1 MAEAKQYWM
10 VPRPH
15 RKPHR
20 VPLNLQTFSSVALGK
35 QWRGNRATQI
45 AFENALDNRG
55 LKISGDYSERA
66 VGRGGSGGRTHAALL
81 YALGLYFTYPTETN
95 SDTVFLTLAGED
107 LVNHKPALPVL
118 TNQILSFQYP
128 SPYSVNRNVNIDRR
142 FKLRPFVFLLKLLLH
157 PSINGHL
164 TATEIA
170 TCVLCFAEKH
180 NDKAVSEIAE
190 KILNFRS
197 EQKVPSSL
205 AETANLSK
213 PSDKIVLQGQ
223 TLGDIADTIMQWLL
237 YTGLVVKD
245 DTRTNST
252 ISSGTTVKLDPPKI
266 DQVRE
271 HIEHFGKLPLVSV
284 FDDQIN
290 KKEKSKAL
298 ASFQRTFGRGPFH
311 SRDNRRISEIQDS
324 AKQLSDLAIISAA
337 VTTLFPDRLITE
349 PTEELVTIIHNQT
362 GQPESFIEAALIQ
375 LFPNKQKVL
384 SDFLL
389 RYHDMAFS
397 GTDNAI
403 LFEKTTAS
411 IFHDIFGFHT
421 QHVGQ
426 QGKKPDVLF
435 SDESF
440 EGIIDTKAYSSYSLE
455 SDHQLRMQTNYI
467 PSTPNAQ
474 VFIYIA
480 GGFSPS
486 FGAHLRTIVEA
497 TNVHGCGIGI
507 QALIRLIRGYPSSGR
522 TRSDLISLW
531 QSDRELTMPDIVSFL
546 DSKSSIYLR
555 P

>member
-1 MAEAKQYWM
+1 
-10 VPRPH
+10 
-15 RKPHR
+15 
-20 VPLNLQTFSSVALGK
+20 
-35 QWRGNRATQI
+35 
-45 AFENALDNRG
+45 
-55 LKISGDYSERA
+55 
-66 VGRGGSGGRTHAALL
+66 
-81 YALGLYFTYPTETN
+81 
-95 SDTVFLTLAGED
+95 
-107 LVNHKPALPVL
+107 
-118 TNQILSFQYP
+118 
-128 SPYSVNRNVNIDRR
+128 
-142 FKLRPFVFLLKLLLH
+142 
-157 PSINGHL
+157 
-164 TATEIA
+164 
-170 TCVLCFAEKH
+170 
-180 NDKAVSEIAE
+180 
-190 KILNFRS
+190 
-197 EQKVPSSL
+197 
-205 AETANLSK
+205 
-213 PSDKIVLQGQ
+213 
-223 TLGDIADTIMQWLL
+223 
-237 YTGLVVKD
+237 LVVKD
-245 DTRTNST
+245 VTRTNST

-411 IFHDIFGFHT
+411 IFHDILGFHT

-435 SDESF
+435 SDESV

-480 GGFSPS
+480 GGFS
-486 FGAHLRTIVEA
+486 
-497 TNVHGCGIGI
+497 
-507 QALIRLIRGYPSSGR
+507 
-522 TRSDLISLW
+522 
-531 QSDRELTMPDIVSFL
+531 
-546 DSKSSIYLR
+546 
-555 P
+555 